1 MPTLKWVRCTESSRD
16 RAGFCQWYL
25 CDHGTLGGYDPKAI
39 VGEVVL
45 MDPDGVRTF
54 YAELVNGRGL
64 RYFTNED
71 DAKAWLWSFY
81 ILEKAS

>member
-1 MPTLKWVRCTESSRD
+1 MPKWVRSAESSYNKP
-16 RAGFCQWYL
+16 GLCQWYL
-25 CDHGTLGGYDPKAI
+25 CESLTGSPGRI

-45 MDPDGVRTF
+45 MDPDGVRTY
-54 YAELVNGRGL
+54 YAELTNGRGL

-81 ILEKAS
+81 LLEKASCD

>member
-1 MPTLKWVRCTESSRD
+1 MKWVRCRDNRRD

-25 CDHGTLGGYDPKAI
+25 CDNKAVPLKGTI

-45 MDPDGVRTF
+45 MDPDGVRTY

-81 ILEKAS
+81 LLEKASCS